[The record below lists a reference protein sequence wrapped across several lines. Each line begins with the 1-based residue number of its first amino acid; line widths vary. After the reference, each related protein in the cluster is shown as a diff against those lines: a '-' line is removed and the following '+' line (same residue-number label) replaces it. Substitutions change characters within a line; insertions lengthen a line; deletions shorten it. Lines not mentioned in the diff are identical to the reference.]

1 MLFNLI
7 LSYVGP
13 PIIRSTAL
21 ARPETTM
28 KARRRQSLARK
39 RKRMQLP
46 KLYKQKCR
54 ICGDHSLLCEGEQRI
69 DCHNCGKTIIRGE
82 SHTGSIG
89 MDGSFVRQMVE
100 IYNENANVW
109 ELGKLVTYNF
119 SNEGKHAQFYTLL
132 IEHNGNFIP

>member
-1 MLFNLI
+1 MPI
-7 LSYVGP
+7 LLCVGP

-28 KARRRQSLARK
+28 EARRRQSVARK
-39 RKRMQLP
+39 LKRMQLP

-54 ICGDHSLLCEGEQRI
+54 ICGDHNLLCEGEQRI
-69 DCHNCGKTIIRGE
+69 DCQNCGNTIIRGE

-89 MDGSFVRQMVE
+89 MDGSLVGQMVE

-109 ELGKLVTYNF
+109 ELGKLVT
-119 SNEGKHAQFYTLL
+119 
-132 IEHNGNFIP
+132 